1 MALSPPLLGRSQS
14 FVTLPDATE
23 SLIRISESYVVR
35 RLTLT
40 SWARL
45 MNTPL
50 CDDQLLDFP
59 EPHGNSRTEMKRDH
73 DIHARASLMGQNN
86 GPKQDLVCY

>member
-1 MALSPPLLGRSQS
+1 
-14 FVTLPDATE
+14 
-23 SLIRISESYVVR
+23 
-35 RLTLT
+35 
-40 SWARL
+40 

-50 CDDQLLDFP
+50 CDGQLLDFP